1 MSSTLP
7 VSGIS
12 RRVLLAGFAA
22 SSLIATTRT
31 PLAAETL
38 PKMVVTKD
46 PNCGCCTGWVK
57 HVRAAGFDVDVVESS
72 EINQLKTRL
81 GVPQDLASCHSAEI
95 GGYVIEGHV
104 PPAVIKRL
112 LAERP
117 NARGLA
123 VPGMPVGSPGMEVE
137 GMDPD
142 TYEVV
147 LFGPS
152 GQRTYARF
160 RGGREA

>member
-1 MSSTLP
+1 MGSNLA
-7 VSGIS
+7 IN
-12 RRVLLAGFAA
+12 RRALLASFAA
-22 SSLIATTRT
+22 AGLAMATRT
-31 PLAAETL
+31 SHAAETL

-57 HVRAAGFDVDVVESS
+57 HVRAAGFDVEVIESS
-72 EINQLKTRL
+72 EVNRVKARL
-81 GVPQDLASCHSAEI
+81 SVPEALASCHTAEI
-95 GGYVIEGHV
+95 GGYVVEGHV

-112 LAERP
+112 LAEKP
-117 NARGLA
+117 VGKGLA

-137 GMDPD
+137 GVEPD

-152 GQRTYARF
+152 GQRIYARYT
-160 RGGREA
+160 GGREA